1 MDIYYVDGKFVNE
14 DEAFISAKD
23 MSILRGYGVF
33 DFLRTYSGKP
43 FHLEDHIIRLENSAA
58 LVGVH
63 IPCPR
68 DEIADIVMQT
78 LSRNNHEESNIRLV
92 VTGGVSPDSVTPQ
105 DTSKLIVM
113 VTDLQPLPS
122 EWYTEGAKIITTDV
136 ERYIPGAKSTSY
148 MQAVLALK
156 NAHAQNAAE
165 AVYIDRENRVL
176 EGTTTNFFLF
186 AGDKLVTA
194 GNDILPGITRKVLL
208 DILKD
213 EFEIEIRDI
222 DRSELEKADEAFISA
237 SNKEVVPVVRINDM
251 TVGNGKIGPKVSRVT
266 EIFRDYTSKYG
277 RS

>member
-1 MDIYYVDGKFVNE
+1 MDTYYVDGKFVSE
-14 DEAFISAKD
+14 DDAFISAKD
-23 MSILRGYGVF
+23 MSILRGYGIF

-43 FHLEDHIIRLENSAA
+43 FHLDDHIVRLETSAA
-58 LVGVH
+58 LVGIQ
-63 IPCPR
+63 IPCSH

-78 LSRNNHEESNIRLV
+78 LEKNNHAESNIRLV

-113 VTDLQPLPS
+113 VTGCQPLPP

-148 MQAVLALK
+148 MKAVLALK
-156 NAHAQNAAE
+156 NAHDQQAAE
-165 AVYIDRENRVL
+165 SVYIDRHNRVL

-186 AGDKLVTA
+186 FGNKLVTA

-237 SNKEVVPVVRINDM
+237 SNKEIVPVVKINDM
-251 TVGNGKIGPKVSRVT
+251 TVGDGKIGPKVRRVT
-266 EIFRDYTSKYG
+266 EIFANYTAEYG